1 MQSMKFTPLTLFV
14 ALLAGCGGSEVYTP
28 PTPLAT
34 LVKESAEGAG
44 IAAYITSENL
54 TGLVY
59 NPHSIQ
65 NEINDFNADG
75 QSSSTVGIDMSQS
88 SNINGP
94 EVANLTFARGPMLI
108 EDSIPM
114 DKSESAEVFFD
125 EEQNTLVTFQ
135 EIYVAGAGTIFSN
148 GVYTT
153 QGPAVSNVPSTG
165 SFNYDGTQFFQGS
178 PGSPYQGVGE
188 FDLTINFDDDTFEY
202 DGTSVGFTEE
212 IDDQVVTASGQ
223 LDTSSGVFESDI
235 ATLEFGTTTHDA
247 ELTGILHG
255 NGATAVTGIFTSTE
269 PQPSM
274 IGAFIGAKQ

>member
-1 MQSMKFTPLTLFV
+1 MQSIKFTPV
-14 ALLAGCGGSEVYTP
+14 ALSVAILAGCGGSEVDTP

-34 LVKESAEGAG
+34 MVKERAG
-44 IAAYITSENL
+44 GGGVAAYITSENL

-75 QSSSTVGIDMSQS
+75 QSSSTVGIDLSQS
-88 SNINGP
+88 SNNGP
-94 EVANLTFARGPMLI
+94 QVANLTYASGPMLI

-125 EEQNTLVTFQ
+125 DEQNTLVTFQ
-135 EIYVAGAGTIFSN
+135 EIYVAGAGTSFSN

-153 QGPAVSNVPSTG
+153 QGPVVSNVPNAG
-165 SFNYDGTQFFQGS
+165 SFNYDGTQFFQGT
-178 PGSPYQGVGE
+178 PGSPFQGVGE
-188 FDLTINFDDDTFEY
+188 FDLTINFDEDTFEY
-202 DGTSVGFTEE
+202 NGTSVGFTEE
-212 IDDQVVTASGQ
+212 IDNQVVTASGQ
-223 LDTSSGVFESDI
+223 LDTSSGVFESDN